1 MNTAQN
7 GKGDLYRPTNHVDYR
22 ANYDRIFK
30 KMTYE
35 KTREQ
40 MLNFLKCVVEP
51 QGVTIAE
58 QAESDLIWHEQA
70 INNALEAQEELG
82 GSLRSHIEPNED
94 AKIIKNLLDIMGINW
109 DDVPEGEEQFRADEN
124 DSNNYLNEN

>member
-22 ANYDRIFK
+22 ANYDKIFN
-30 KMTYE
+30 KMTDQQVKE
-35 KTREQ
+35 R

-58 QAESDLIWHEQA
+58 QAESDLIWHEEV
-70 INNALEAQEELG
+70 INKALEAQEESG

-94 AKIIKNLLDIMGINW
+94 AKIIKNLLDIMGLNW
-109 DDVPEGEEQFRADEN
+109 EDAPEGEEQFRADEN
-124 DSNNYLNEN
+124 DSNNCTNEN